1 MCTFGRSKMPTGSFF
16 NSYLLALYG
25 DCLISRQICSTLIR
39 LLILAKRPRKD
50 QQLSRKIIKAP
61 VSNMT
66 YVAENGVFFDEN
78 LDILEVHVI

>member
-1 MCTFGRSKMPTGSFF
+1 MPTGSFF

-25 DCLISRQICSTLIR
+25 DCIISRQICSTLIR